1 MIPTHS
7 RCLCGPVRSEA
18 PAGEAGAVESRRPS
32 TRTYLMG
39 DTSMRK
45 IQLNLDTLNVESFPT
60 ATREA
65 GIDFLAP
72 TQNGGPNCGSAVDAC
87 PSARGCTFIGCV

>member
-1 MIPTHS
+1 
-7 RCLCGPVRSEA
+7 
-18 PAGEAGAVESRRPS
+18 
-32 TRTYLMG
+32 MG

-60 ATREA
+60 AANEI

-72 TQNGGPNCGSAVDAC
+72 TQNGGPNCGSAIDAC
-87 PSARGCTFIGCV
+87 PSARGCTVIGCV